1 MKGNKGQD
9 TLIDVTEDVKINRLK
24 DSKFHCISI
33 YY

>member
-9 TLIDVTEDVKINRLK
+9 ILIDVTEDVQINRPK

-33 YY
+33 S